1 MTDPFRTHGL
11 DVVPLER
18 HPESLYAFDGTILV
32 GRASPWAAG
41 EPDGD
46 WYARRT
52 GKKAGRFAG
61 RHQALAHIVGGC
73 PDCVCDP
80 VLCAADDTGD
90 SCLDCGYC
98 LNGCSADECD
108 MTKENS

>member
-1 MTDPFRTHGL
+1 MTDRFRTRGI

-18 HPESLYAFDGTILV
+18 HPGSLYAFDGTILA
-32 GRASPWAAG
+32 GRASPWVKD

-52 GKKAGRFAG
+52 GKKALRLPG

-73 PDCVCDP
+73 PDCSCEP
-80 VLCAADDTGD
+80 EKCRTDDSGD
-90 SCLDCGYC
+90 SCMGCGYC
-98 LNGCSADECD
+98 LDGCSADLCAWP
-108 MTKENS
+108 T